1 MTPISLLWLVGAL
14 AGIYLGISQNNH
26 LMFLISASTSFVA
39 VSTWFGQTGPVKL
52 LIVALAISL
61 LANFYGII
69 FVDGNNRYI
78 MRASVQLFFLVT
90 AGYWIKGK
98 ETEKNREQHD

>member
-14 AGIYLGISQNNH
+14 AGIYLGITQNNH
-26 LMFLISASTSFVA
+26 LTLLISALTLIVA
-39 VSTWFGQTGPVKL
+39 ISTWFGQTGAVKV

-69 FVDGNNRYI
+69 FGDGNNRYI
-78 MRASVQLFFLVT
+78 MRASVQLFFLIT

-98 ETEKNREQHD
+98 ETEKSREQHE